1 MELPES
7 PKNQGSRIG
16 LIIKMLSNSDH
27 QLLVS
32 IVQYLQ
38 SIEGDAT
45 NANLVKEALRLI
57 QSLFVLL
64 LMHRLSF
71 GLDTNITESTP
82 NIREVFEEVEVD
94 DIHY

>member
-1 MELPES
+1 
-7 PKNQGSRIG
+7 
-16 LIIKMLSNSDH
+16 MLSNSDH

-71 GLDTNITESTP
+71 GLDTNVTESTP

>member
-1 MELPES
+1 M
-7 PKNQGSRIG
+7 
-16 LIIKMLSNSDH
+16 IIKMLSNSDH

-57 QSLFVLL
+57 QSLFVLP

-71 GLDTNITESTP
+71 GLNTNVTESTP
-82 NIREVFEEVEVD
+82 NIREVFEEVEVH